1 MAPVG
6 MASKESTQKLEKAM
20 LSASIV
26 CEVSFLDLDR
36 LYARIGFLLH
46 LLRLLRFY

>member
-26 CEVSFLDLDR
+26 CEVSFLDLDMI
-36 LYARIGFLLH
+36 LHNPRIRHGE
-46 LLRLLRFY
+46 FYIQQF